1 MVKPLQHRIRRRV
14 MLQDRLFAQLHQVG
28 RHTHLTTLLY
38 FILPNKLPP
47 EAPARSASA
56 TINNSEPAPHRSPR
70 TCAHGQIREGSIPP
84 RPETAAPAGSP
95 CVRSPWYLF
104 PPRAPQTG
112 PKRTPRGPLWKTSP
126 ISPAARAHFPA
137 LPMSRPAPNPVPR
150 VRAPVRARHGL
161 ARIAA

>member
-70 TCAHGQIREGSIPP
+70 TCALAKIRVGSIPP
-84 RPETAAPAGSP
+84 APETAALAISP
-95 CVRSPWYLF
+95 CARSQSCRSRPHDPKTGPRRTPLD
-104 PPRAPQTG
+104 PRA
-112 PKRTPRGPLWKTSP
+112 KTTR
-126 ISPAARAHFPA
+126 ISPAARARFPA
-137 LPMSRPAPNPVPR
+137 LPRSRPVPNPAPR
-150 VRAPVRARHGL
+150 VR
-161 ARIAA
+161 